1 MEVVGDILFVAE
13 KMQTIHDF
21 YDFIDD
27 IHDFAQC
34 DEEECF
40 FGRYLK
46 SLKNVVDAE
55 GYEHSKMNLFIRQS
69 VKHHQAFSTLRSLH
83 GIGKEKVKD
92 LIRNI
97 ILIIDQFEQHDSK

>member
-21 YDFIDD
+21 YDFFDD

-46 SLKNVVDAE
+46 SLKNVVDA
-55 GYEHSKMNLFIRQS
+55 
-69 VKHHQAFSTLRSLH
+69 
-83 GIGKEKVKD
+83 
-92 LIRNI
+92 
-97 ILIIDQFEQHDSK
+97 